1 MFKKPLKSTGEKK
14 RLVNKISLLSK
25 FFRKNNPK
33 KTSLNYNEMV
43 SNFEQKIKNRS

>member
-1 MFKKPLKSTGEKK
+1 MFKKSPKITGKK
-14 RLVNKISLLSK
+14 KGLVNKISFLNK

-43 SNFEQKIKNRS
+43 SNFEQKIKNIS